1 MSLYRDR
8 GIVLR
13 THKLGEADRI
23 AVIMTRDHG
32 KVRAVVK
39 GVRKTKSR
47 FGARLEPPSHAD
59 LLFYEGRE
67 LDIVTQAET
76 VDMYPPLRDD
86 FDRLGRALSMLE
98 ATDHVALDR
107 EPNPQLYTMLARA
120 LHTLATREA
129 PLVAPA
135 FFLKLLALEGFRPQV
150 EGCVVC
156 GEPDGLGS
164 WAVEEGGLRCAAHRQ
179 GSAITPEA
187 VAVLQRILGGNLG
200 DALNEPLSPVT
211 AEVDNLVVKALEHH
225 LERRIRSIA
234 TMHRA

>member
-23 AVIMTRDHG
+23 AVILTRDHG

-59 LLFYEGRE
+59 LQFYEGRE

-76 VDMYPPLRDD
+76 VDMYAPLRDD

-156 GEPDGLGS
+156 GEPDGLVS
-164 WAVEEGGLRCAAHRQ
+164 WSVEEGGLRCAAHRQ
-179 GSAITPEA
+179 GAALTPEA
-187 VAVLQRILGGNLG
+187 VTVLQRILGGNLG

-225 LERRIRSIA
+225 LERRLRSIA
-234 TMHRA
+234 TLHRA